1 MKYIIRLIVLP
12 FWATCYLIF
21 ALYLV
26 LVGVAKLCYGFVLYG
41 GEQITNNSK
50 HNRDTIFQVYQKLEQ
65 MEASFKIDPRS
76 QCNHVWEQE
85 VGYGQ
90 TTAPRQK
97 CAICG
102 LQVNNNHFTG
112 Q

>member
-1 MKYIIRLIVLP
+1 
-12 FWATCYLIF
+12 
-21 ALYLV
+21 
-26 LVGVAKLCYGFVLYG
+26 
-41 GEQITNNSK
+41 
-50 HNRDTIFQVYQKLEQ
+50 
-65 MEASFKIDPRS
+65 MELSIKVDPRS

-97 CAICG
+97 CVICEVQ
-102 LQVNNNHFTG
+102 LNTNHFT

>member
-1 MKYIIRLIVLP
+1 MKYVIRLIALP

-21 ALYLV
+21 ALYLTFR
-26 LVGVAKLCYGFVLYG
+26 GFFKMCYGFIVYG
-41 GEQITNNSK
+41 GEQITYDSTLN
-50 HNRDTIFQVYQKLEQ
+50 HNTIFRTYLKLEE
-65 MEASFKIDPRS
+65 MELSLKVDPRS

-97 CAICG
+97 CVICG
-102 LQVNNNHFTG
+102 VEFHNKTF
-112 Q
+112 